1 MDLHIGLFSERLKRL
16 LAGEEGMLPLPVAAK
31 EHIHNLQTGIESI
44 SHSLEADYKVDLPR
58 LLLQIDADNDQNG
71 DQGCSKEL
79 CDALVGLESKFTDIK
94 QQLHQVQ
101 PRYNIDFSLWMG
113 ELKIMC
119 LLHLQRDNMMSL
131 QDDAMVELL
140 DQLIEGPLQLSVVAI
155 IDSCGL
161 EILYKDFEKRKTALH
176 DYLKNKRY
184 LIVLYDVFTNDVW
197 DYLGE
202 ALPDHQNGSR
212 VLVILFDD
220 EIFNLCILEN
230 EDMIN
235 LDSVPATPLRATYQE
250 RPLVCL
256 YYGSESLAE
265 NMKLTWL
272 IRKRSPLFSIAQ
284 LPQRLKLC
292 CLYLSACREGFEI
305 STRQLNQL
313 WIAEGFIPETARKL
327 LST

>member
-1 MDLHIGLFSERLKRL
+1 MLDNILKYVMPQSAFR
-16 LAGEEGMLPLPVAAK
+16 
-31 EHIHNLQTGIESI
+31 
-44 SHSLEADYKVDLPR
+44 
-58 LLLQIDADNDQNG
+58 
-71 DQGCSKEL
+71 
-79 CDALVGLESKFTDIK
+79 
-94 QQLHQVQ
+94 
-101 PRYNIDFSLWMG
+101 
-113 ELKIMC
+113 
-119 LLHLQRDNMMSL
+119 
-131 QDDAMVELL
+131 
-140 DQLIEGPLQLSVVAI
+140 
-155 IDSCGL
+155 

-292 CLYLSACREGFEI
+292 CLYLSACRERFEI